1 MQDNKLILAL
11 IGLFAIFT
19 LSSSFIFTVHQ
30 TERAL
35 KLRLGKVVSADYEPG
50 LHFKMPLIDTISF
63 FDARIQTLDAPPE
76 LFLTLEKKNLIVDSF
91 IKWRIINDRNEIS
104 DEWKAN
110 IDVKEENKIT
120 GEEAVI
126 RYFKTVGGNT
136 QRAGRRLYEIIA
148 DGLRREFGK
157 RTIQEVVSGDRAQIM
172 QDLTKD
178 ANRRAQK
185 FGIQVVDVRV
195 KRIELPKEVSSS
207 VYQRMEAERERIAK
221 KLRSRGEAE
230 AVRIRAEADRKSVE
244 VVAQA
249 ERDADRIRGEGDATA
264 ADIYAQAY
272 MQDTEF
278 YALYR
283 SLNAYKKSLS
293 DKSDIL
299 LIQPDSDFFNYF
311 NRLDGRK
318 IQTDDSSSQEVE

>member
-1 MQDNKLILAL
+1 MQNKINILIALLILFVM
-11 IGLFAIFT
+11 G
-19 LSSSFIFTVHQ
+19 SSLLFTVHQ

-35 KLRLGKVVSADYEPG
+35 KLRLGKVVSADYGPG
-50 LHFKMPLIDTISF
+50 LHFKLPVIDTISI

-91 IKWRIINDRNEIS
+91 VKWRIINDRNEIS
-104 DEWKAN
+104 DEWEAN
-110 IDVKEENKIT
+110 IDVNAENKIS
-120 GEEAVI
+120 GEEAVV
-126 RYFKTVGGNT
+126 RYFKTVGGSE
-136 QRAGRRLYEIIA
+136 QRAGRRLSEIIA

-178 ANRRAQK
+178 ANKRAQK

-249 ERDADRIRGEGDATA
+249 ERDAERIRGEGDATS
-264 ADIYAQAY
+264 ADTYAQAY
-272 MQDTEF
+272 MQDAEF
-278 YALYR
+278 YAFYR
-283 SLNAYKKSLS
+283 SLNAYKKSLA
-293 DKSDIL
+293 DKSDIM

-311 NRLDGRK
+311 NRLNPNLK
-318 IQTDDSSSQEVE
+318 IQTDNLSIDYLE

>member
-1 MQDNKLILAL
+1 MQNKMNILIAL
-11 IGLFAIFT
+11 LVLLIMG
-19 LSSSFIFTVHQ
+19 SSFLFTVHQ

-35 KLRLGKVVSADYEPG
+35 KLRLGRVVSADYGPG
-50 LHFKMPLIDTISF
+50 LHFKMPVIDTISI

-91 IKWRIINDRNEIS
+91 VKWRIINDRNEIS
-104 DEWKAN
+104 DEWEAN
-110 IDVKEENKIT
+110 IEVKPENKIT
-120 GEEAVI
+120 GEESVI
-126 RYFKTVGGNT
+126 RYFKTVGGST
-136 QRAGRRLYEIIA
+136 ERAGRRLSEIIA

-172 QDLTKD
+172 QDLTKY
-178 ANRRAQK
+178 ANKRAQE
-185 FGIQVVDVRV
+185 FGIQVVDVRI
-195 KRIELPKEVSSS
+195 KRIELPKEVSTS

-249 ERDADRIRGEGDATA
+249 EREAEKIRGKGDATS
-264 ADIYAQAY
+264 ADIYAKAY
-272 MQDTEF
+272 TQDAEF
-278 YALYR
+278 YAFYR
-283 SLNAYKKSLS
+283 SLNAYKKSLA
-293 DKSDIL
+293 DKSDIM

-311 NRLDGRK
+311 NQLNPNQT
-318 IQTDDSSSQEVE
+318 IQLNNLSIDYSE

>member
-1 MQDNKLILAL
+1 MQGKKMGILIAL
-11 IGLFAIFT
+11 LVLFVMG
-19 LSSSFIFTVHQ
+19 SSFLFTVHQ

-35 KLRLGKVVSADYEPG
+35 KLRLGKVVSAEYGPG
-50 LHFKMPLIDTISF
+50 LHFKLPVVDSINI
-63 FDARIQTLDAPPE
+63 FDSRIQTLDAPPE

-91 IKWRIINDRNEIS
+91 VKWRIINDRNEIS
-104 DEWKAN
+104 DEWGAN
-110 IDVKEENKIT
+110 IDVKSEDKIT

-126 RYFKTVGGNT
+126 RYFKTVGGST
-136 QRAGRRLYEIIA
+136 QRAGRRLSEIIA

-172 QDLTKD
+172 RDLAKD
-178 ANRRAQK
+178 ANKRAQK

-195 KRIELPKEVSSS
+195 KRIELPKEVSHS

-249 ERDADRIRGEGDATA
+249 EREAEQIRGEGDATS
-264 ADIYAQAY
+264 ADIYAKAY
-272 MQDTEF
+272 TQDAEF
-278 YALYR
+278 YAFYR
-283 SLNAYKKSLS
+283 SLNAYKKALS
-293 DKSDIL
+293 DKSDIM
-299 LIQPDSDFFNYF
+299 LIQPDSDFFSYF
-311 NRLDGRK
+311 
-318 IQTDDSSSQEVE
+318 SQLNKKRPTPTGEQSIDYSE